1 MAVDAS
7 PATLPLHVYDFAA
20 LTRLPEGPTSVEVT
34 PQRLLSGPDITS
46 GKSSTVG
53 AVLRGRS
60 IICTLGRQGRGTG
73 AKAHTHPN
81 EQFNFILHG
90 AMVSDIEGDR
100 VMAFPGQIL
109 HTPGMAVHTGL
120 ACPDE
125 DLVFLAVK
133 DTRSGIVGPPV
144 DGRYDGPNCLP
155 GYGSRAHEPAVTT
168 AQVVEQSRAMPPGP
182 GVRYVHA
189 MCSGPVT
196 PAARSS
202 AHPIELTGLPE
213 GVSGRALVGERLLVG
228 VVDMASGAAIASHA
242 HPREQFTFVVSG
254 SLEAEVEGQWLVVP
268 ARSMLHVPAGATHAL
283 HAPQGARVV
292 IAHDRADIAGAAAAE
307 TFPA

>member
-1 MAVDAS
+1 MAVAAS
-7 PATLPLHVYDFAA
+7 PASQTLHVYDFAA
-20 LTRLPEGPTSVEVT
+20 LTRLPDAPTSVEVT

-53 AVLRGRS
+53 AVLRGRT
-60 IICTLGRQGRGTG
+60 IICTLGRQSRGTG

-100 VMAFPGQIL
+100 VVALPGSIL
-109 HTPGMAVHTGL
+109 HTPGMAVHTGM

-125 DLVFLAVK
+125 DLIFLAVK

-155 GYGSRAHEPAVTT
+155 GFGSRAHEPAVTT
-168 AQVVEQSRAMPPGP
+168 AQVIEQSRAMPPGP

-189 MCSGPVT
+189 MCSGPVL
-196 PAARSS
+196 PAQKQS
-202 AHPIELTGLPE
+202 AQPVELADLPP
-213 GVSGRALVGERLLVG
+213 GVRGRALVGERLLVG
-228 VVDMASGAAIASHA
+228 VLDLAAAALIPAHA
-242 HPREQFTFVVSG
+242 HAREQFTFVVSG
-254 SLEAEVEGQWLVVP
+254 SIEAEVDGRRITVP
-268 ARSMLHVPAGATHAL
+268 ARSMLHIPAGVSHAL
-283 HAPQGARVV
+283 RASEATRIVT
-292 IAHDRADIAGAAAAE
+292 AHDRAQIAGAAADE
-307 TFPA
+307 RFPG